1 MKADVTLQALYFNKG
16 VAQYFFREQAY
27 REFEKLVKTVMDIT
41 GDFDELESRI
51 EEMYSDVDEFEED
64 CYSLQLDELLYN
76 LGYVE

>member
-1 MKADVTLQALYFNKG
+1 MKAEVTLQSLYFNKG

-27 REFEKLVKTVMDIT
+27 REFENLVKTVMDIT

-51 EEMYSDVDEFEED
+51 EEIYSDVDALEED